1 MISYDILIRLRKFM
15 NKEKLNTFIHLIEK
29 VFTQKQ
35 PAFDLGL
42 IVKEPTCQIEVKE
55 VFEEIKKIVDI
66 ERIIY
71 DETIFDE
78 DVIDKIVDAFQKN
91 KWVFLEI
98 KKDIK
103 SLLLNQLKHLANYNS
118 FQLIDYQG
126 KDVFDM
132 KMPENSR
139 VIVSAERDFIE
150 NKISYPHFYRLF
162 GPTLNL
168 K

>member
-1 MISYDILIRLRKFM
+1 MD
-15 NKEKLNTFIHLIEK
+15 KEKLNIYIRLLQK

-42 IVKEPTCQIEVKE
+42 IVKEPQSRIEVKE

-66 ERIIY
+66 EKVVY

-78 DVIDKIVDAFQKN
+78 DVIDKIVGAFQKN

-98 KKDIK
+98 KKDIG
-103 SLLLNQLKHLANYNS
+103 SPLLNQLKHLANHNS
-118 FQLIDYQG
+118 VQLIDYQG
-126 KDVFDM
+126 KDVFEM
-132 KMPENSR
+132 KIPENSR
-139 VIVSAERDFIE
+139 VIVFAERDFIE
-150 NKISYPHFYRLF
+150 NKITYFHFYRLF
-162 GPTLNL
+162 GPTLSI

>member
-1 MISYDILIRLRKFM
+1 MDR
-15 NKEKLNTFIHLIEK
+15 EKLKTFIHLLQK
-29 VFTQKQ
+29 VQKQ
-35 PAFDLGL
+35 PSQTFDLGL
-42 IVKEPTCQIEVKE
+42 IVKELGSQIEAEE

-66 ERIIY
+66 ERIVY

-78 DVIDKIVDAFQKN
+78 EIIDKIVDIFRKN

-103 SLLLNQLKHLANYNS
+103 SPLLNQLKHLANHN
-118 FQLIDYQG
+118 FLQLIDYQG
-126 KDVFDM
+126 KDVFEM

-139 VIVSAERDFIE
+139 VIVFVERDFIE

-162 GPTLNL
+162 GPTLSL

>member
-1 MISYDILIRLRKFM
+1 MGG
-15 NKEKLNTFIHLIEK
+15 EKLNTFIRLLQR
-29 VFTQKQ
+29 VRKQ
-35 PAFDLGL
+35 PSQTFDLGL
-42 IVKEPTCQIEVKE
+42 IVKELGSQIEVEE

-66 ERIIY
+66 ERIVY

-78 DVIDKIVDAFQKN
+78 DVIDKIVDIFRKN
-91 KWVFLEI
+91 RWVFLEI
-98 KKDIK
+98 KKDI
-103 SLLLNQLKHLANYNS
+103 SSPLLNQLKHLANHNS

-126 KDVFDM
+126 KDIFDM

-139 VIVSAERDFIE
+139 LIVFTERDFIE

-162 GPTLNL
+162 GPTLSL